1 MLKLLEEKL
10 RKEREVTELSLLEDD
25 FFLGIREHMVNL
37 ESRADPISAEKLR
50 LMQQVLE
57 DLIDLRAEKIFYG
70 RRKNM
75 LRQESA
81 LAEFASTFK
90 KFKKDVLESLLQ
102 KESTAQKVMVLQ
114 DIPQFYG
121 PDLKVL
127 GPYKRGEKVLLDE
140 TIATLLKEK
149 GLIEQVV

>member
-37 ESRADPISAEKLR
+37 ESHADPISAEKLR

-81 LAEFASTFK
+81 LTEFASTFK

>member
-10 RKEREVTELSLLEDD
+10 RKERETTELSLLEDD
-25 FFLGIREHMVNL
+25 FFLGIREHMIDL
-37 ESRADPISAEKLR
+37 ESRTDPISAEKLR

-57 DLIDLRAEKIFYG
+57 DLVDVRAEKMFYG
-70 RRKNM
+70 QRKNM

-81 LAEFASTFK
+81 LAEYASTFK

-127 GPYKRGEKVLLDE
+127 GPYKRGEKVLLEE

-149 GLIEQVV
+149 GLIEQVI

>member
-81 LAEFASTFK
+81 LTEFASTFK

>member
-10 RKEREVTELSLLEDD
+10 RKEQETTELSLIEDD
-25 FFLGIREHMVNL
+25 FFLGIREHMVGL
-37 ESRADPISAEKLR
+37 ESRTDPISAEKLR

-57 DLIDLRAEKIFYG
+57 KLLDVRAEKIFYG
-70 RRKNM
+70 QRKNM

-81 LAEFASTFK
+81 LAEYASTFK
-90 KFKKDVLESLLQ
+90 KFKRDVLESLLQ
-102 KESTAQKVMVLQ
+102 KESTAQTVMVLQ

-127 GPYKRGEKVLLDE
+127 GPYKKGEKVLLEE

-149 GLIEQVV
+149 GLIEQVI

>member
-10 RKEREVTELSLLEDD
+10 RKERETGELSSLDDD
-25 FFLGIREHMVNL
+25 FFLGIREHMADL
-37 ESRADPISAEKLR
+37 ESRTDLISAQKLR

-57 DLIDLRAEKIFYG
+57 ELVDLRAEKIFHG

-75 LRQESA
+75 LQAEST
-81 LAEFASTFK
+81 LAEYASTFK

-102 KESTAQKVMVLQ
+102 KEGTAQKVMVLQ

-121 PDLKVL
+121 PDLRVL
-127 GPYKRGEKVLLDE
+127 GPYKKGEKVLLDE

-149 GLIEQVV
+149 GLIEQVI

>member
-37 ESRADPISAEKLR
+37 ESRADPISTEKLR

-70 RRKNM
+70 QRKNM
-75 LRQESA
+75 LRAESA

-90 KFKKDVLESLLQ
+90 KFKKGVLESLLQ

-127 GPYKRGEKVLLDE
+127 GPYKKGEKVLLDE
-140 TIATLLKEK
+140 TMATLLKEK

>member
-10 RKEREVTELSLLEDD
+10 RKEGETTELSLIEDD
-25 FFLGIREHMVNL
+25 FFLGIREHMVDL
-37 ESRADPISAEKLR
+37 ESRTDPISAEKLR

-57 DLIDLRAEKIFYG
+57 KLLDVRAEKIFYG

-81 LAEFASTFK
+81 LAEYASTFK

-127 GPYKRGEKVLLDE
+127 GPYKKGEKVLLEE

-149 GLIEQVV
+149 GLIEQVI

>member
-1 MLKLLEEKL
+1 MLKVLEEKL
-10 RKEREVTELSLLEDD
+10 RKERETTELSLLEDD
-25 FFLGIREHMVNL
+25 FFLGIREHMVDL
-37 ESRADPISAEKLR
+37 ESRADPISAEKLQ

-57 DLIDLRAEKIFYG
+57 ELVDTRAEKIFYG
-70 RRKNM
+70 QRKNM

-81 LAEFASTFK
+81 LAEYASTFK

-121 PDLKVL
+121 PDMKVL
-127 GPYKRGEKVLLDE
+127 GPYKKGEKVLLEE

-149 GLIEQVV
+149 GLIEQVI

>member
-10 RKEREVTELSLLEDD
+10 RKERETAELSSLDHD
-25 FFLGIREHMVNL
+25 FLVRIQEHMTDL
-37 ESRADPISAEKLR
+37 ESRSDIISAEKLR

-57 DLIDLRAEKIFYG
+57 ELIDLRAEKIFYG
-70 RRKNM
+70 QRKNM
-75 LRQESA
+75 LQTESA
-81 LAEFASTFK
+81 LAECASTFK

-102 KESTAQKVMVLQ
+102 KEGTAQKVMVLQ

-127 GPYKRGEKVLLDE
+127 GPYRRGEKVLLDE

-149 GLIEQVV
+149 GLIEQVI

>member
-10 RKEREVTELSLLEDD
+10 RKERETTELSLLEDD
-25 FFLGIREHMVNL
+25 FFLGIREHMIDL
-37 ESRADPISAEKLR
+37 ESRVDPISAEKLR

-57 DLIDLRAEKIFYG
+57 DLVDVRAEKMFHG
-70 RRKNM
+70 QRKNM

-81 LAEFASTFK
+81 LAEYASTFK

-127 GPYKRGEKVLLDE
+127 GPYKRGEKVLLEE

-149 GLIEQVV
+149 GLIEQVI